1 MRLIRSICFS
11 LLTMLLLTAPARA
24 ETTLDDLLN
33 AADIGS
39 NAVVIDGVRRG
50 MDVDSCDEAG
60 LSLLMRAA
68 REGNLDLV
76 DFLLRNRANLR
87 ARTSW
92 GDGAMSLAAQ
102 KGHTDVVRRLIQGGG
117 EVNQPGWS
125 AILYAAMEGH
135 VDTVK
140 LLLEKGANPD
150 SRAPQPAHAADDR
163 VAQRPYRYRARSARS
178 QGRPQCEERPR
189 RHRHQVGAGWPE
201 HRHRRSA
208 AGCRREVV
216 RLSRSF
222 AHLPAQSF
230 AHWFKLS
237 ETR

>member
-1 MRLIRSICFS
+1 MRLIRSIC
-11 LLTMLLLTAPARA
+11 LAALTMLLFTTPARA

-33 AADIGS
+33 AADLGN

-50 MDVDSCDEAG
+50 MDVDSCDEEG

-92 GDGAMSLAAQ
+92 GDSAMSLAAQ
-102 KGHTDVVRRLIQGGG
+102 KGRTEVVRRLIQGGG

-140 LLLEKGANPD
+140 LLLEKGANPN
-150 SRAPQPAHAADDR
+150 SRAPSQLTPLMIAAR
-163 VAQRPYRYRARSARS
+163 N
-178 QGRPQCEERPR
+178 G
-189 RHRHQVGAGWPE
+189 HI
-201 HRHRRSA
+201 
-208 AGCRREVV
+208 EVV
-216 RLSRSF
+216 RVLL
-222 AHLPAQSF
+222 AAKADPNAQNDRGDTAIKWALDAQNTDIGDLLRASG
-230 AHWFKLS
+230 A
-237 ETR
+237 R

>member
-1 MRLIRSICFS
+1 MRLIRSICFT
-11 LLTMLLLTAPARA
+11 LVTILLLNAPARA
-24 ETTLDDLLN
+24 ATSLDDLLN
-33 AADIGS
+33 AADIGD

-68 REGNLDLV
+68 REGNLELV
-76 DFLLRNRANLR
+76 DFLVRNRASLR

-92 GDGAMSLAAQ
+92 GDTALSLAAQ

-150 SRAPQPAHAADDR
+150 SRAP
-163 VAQRPYRYRARSARS
+163 S
-178 QGRPQCEERPR
+178 QLTPLMIASRNG
-189 RHRHQVGAGWPE
+189 HID
-201 HRHRRSA
+201 
-208 AGCRREVV
+208 VV
-216 RLSRSF
+216 RVLLAAKADPNAKNDRGDT
-222 AHLPAQSF
+222 AIKWALDAQNTDIGDLLRASG
-230 AHWFKLS
+230 A
-237 ETR
+237 R

>member
-150 SRAPQPAHAADDR
+150 SRAPSQLTPLMIASRNGHIDVVRVLLAAKADPNAKNDR
-163 VAQRPYRYRARSARS
+163 GDTAIKWALDGQNTDIGDLLR
-178 QGRPQCEERPR
+178 
-189 RHRHQVGAGWPE
+189 
-201 HRHRRSA
+201 A
-208 AGCRREVV
+208 AGAR
-216 RLSRSF
+216 
-222 AHLPAQSF
+222 
-230 AHWFKLS
+230 
-237 ETR
+237 